1 MQSVSLP
8 PQSSVSVPMKCPVRG
23 CDASAIDLLVRSQT
37 VATFRCAVC
46 HFSWSAPIDGL
57 PLFVRQHLDALFS
70 AY

>member
-1 MQSVSLP
+1 
-8 PQSSVSVPMKCPVRG
+8 MKCPVRG
-23 CDASAIDLLVRSQT
+23 CDDSAVHLLVRSET
-37 VATFRCAVC
+37 VATFRCVVC